1 MSNHNVS
8 ELLKSIVG
16 GDAQTRASAL
26 HTLYTLDEHAVE
38 PLIDEFYAG
47 VNEQTGLFIIEIITT
62 IGGYE
67 ARQLLDDIA
76 DNPQPYT
83 SWKRAV
89 DEYYN
94 S

>member
-1 MSNHNVS
+1 M
-8 ELLKSIVG
+8 G

-26 HTLYTLDEHAVE
+26 ETLYTLDEHAVE

-47 VNEQTGLFIIEIITT
+47 VNEQTGLVIIEIVST
-62 IGGYE
+62 IGGWE

-83 SWKRAV
+83 SWKRAE
-89 DEYYN
+89 DQPYN